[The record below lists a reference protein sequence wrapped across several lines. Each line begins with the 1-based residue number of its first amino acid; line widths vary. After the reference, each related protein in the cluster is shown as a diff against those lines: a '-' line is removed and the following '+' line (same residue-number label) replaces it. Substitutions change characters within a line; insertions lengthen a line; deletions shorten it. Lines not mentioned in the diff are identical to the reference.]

1 MYISLN
7 KLSEFRAENSY
18 INNNIN
24 NFRYV
29 KSQVMDLKTNILLKL
44 EFF

>member
-7 KLSEFRAENSY
+7 RLSEFRAENSY
-18 INNNIN
+18 INNYIN

-29 KSQVMDLKTNILLKL
+29 KSQVMELKTNILQKL